1 MENRWLW
8 KPEGTTVMFTSQV
21 DYICAAEQNAFI
33 LVGYTVY
40 KTKDDL
46 SGFTALTGSLP
57 SSGKNNCFVHKG
69 ILYAHV
75 GFSPQYLSRLY
86 CVFIFFTEN
95 ELLQVLLFLDP
106 EDLCSVCLLCKRIP
120 CASLLT
126 EAVIFSTLP
135 LVIVITFIMN
145 SSL

>member
-1 MENRWLW
+1 
-8 KPEGTTVMFTSQV
+8 MFTSQV

-33 LVGYTVY
+33 HVGYTVY

-75 GFSPQYLSRLY
+75 GFSPQYLSATNSTN
-86 CVFIFFTEN
+86 VFTLNSWTGRVTIPSFDTGDWF
-95 ELLQVLLFLDP
+95 LFG
-106 EDLCSVCLLCKRIP
+106 
-120 CASLLT
+120 
-126 EAVIFSTLP
+126 EARKTI
-135 LVIVITFIMN
+135 
-145 SSL
+145 